1 MRELLLAA
9 IRRRILALPTTG
21 DPGRLLGADALD
33 EVRRLLELVGDVAG
47 DMEVAHTVGMLY
59 MFRWQSLSGGKDDD
73 DMRTAVILLA
83 QVHRVAPDRVPEPL
97 RTYFRQ
103 NPSVVADVP
112 KLGED
117 GPEQWTEQARHLL
130 GRARRS
136 GDPALAVEA
145 VNLLR
150 RALAAT
156 PPGHP
161 DHVTGRANL
170 GFALRTL
177 SGATGDPEPTRE
189 AISLFRQA
197 LAAAPPGH
205 PDHGYVLA
213 GLAICLQSLFWLA
226 GDVDALTEGVQAYR
240 SAVAATPPGHPEH
253 ARRLARL
260 GAALQALFER
270 TGNVDTL
277 TEAVEAGRAAVTAT
291 PPGHPDRA
299 GHLNELGVAL
309 RLSFQVTGDLGRVT
323 EAVEAY
329 REAIAATP
337 RNAPHRG
344 RGLREL
350 GIALMALFIRTGN
363 ADALTEAVE
372 ANRDALAVTPPG
384 DPDRAGYLRD
394 LGSALM
400 ILFGRTGDTGTLTEA
415 VEVCRAATAAV
426 PSGNLRYAPCS
437 MLLGNALRLRFER
450 AGDLEDLREAVRANR
465 DALAVT
471 PPEHINHTA
480 YLNTLGMTLLDLA
493 KRTKDPDAEAEAL
506 ELFRR
511 SLAATPVEHAAYTAY
526 SANLGAALGR
536 MFERTGDMN
545 TLGEAVRAYR
555 DALATTSPEHPVHGE
570 ISLAL
575 GRALWSSFERT
586 GDPDARREAGALFT
600 RATAST
606 ASSVSTRFNAMRG
619 TGVLAMAAGD
629 ATTALT
635 TLENAVALLPQF
647 SPRRLS
653 RADREHGLGRA
664 AWVAAEAAS
673 AAIGAGRP
681 DRAVELLE
689 QARGV
694 LLAETMG
701 ARGDL
706 SDLHAHAPEQA
717 AEFVRL
723 RDELDATDPSGFDPA
738 TGGPALP
745 PMTSPGGEAVGET
758 REEQARWA
766 IRHLADRRRR
776 LADEWEELLT
786 RIREVPGLA
795 TFLLPPRID
804 DLRGQAADGPVAI
817 VNVSNF
823 RCDVLIL
830 TSDAGQPVKLV
841 ELPGITIGDVVEQ
854 VNRFQS
860 ALALT
865 TGSPGERLRGQQQVR
880 AVLSW
885 LWDEITGPVLSELGL
900 TGPVEVGGRWPRL
913 WWCPVGEMAFLPLH
927 AAGHHGA
934 APPDTGEDDL
944 HDTPPT
950 VMDRVVSSY
959 TTTLRALRYA
969 RQAHRDSP
977 GPDAGRGKGA
987 LIVAMPE
994 TPGALVSALPGARS
1008 EAQRLTELLPGS
1020 LLLTGPA
1027 ADHDGVLAALPRH
1040 RIVHLACHGLSDA
1053 NNPAAG
1059 RLLLYDHE
1067 TRPLTV
1073 TALARLHLA
1082 RADLAYLSA
1091 CGTTETSQRLAD
1103 QAVHITAAFQL
1114 VGYKHV
1120 IGTLWSINDRV
1131 AVTVADEVYTHLTD
1145 GGTTEPRSERAAHA
1159 LHHAIRR
1166 LRDDYPASPTL
1177 WASHIHVGI

>member
-9 IRRRILALPTTG
+9 IRRRILALPTTK

-33 EVRRLLELVGDVAG
+33 EARRLLDLVGDAAG
-47 DMEVAHTVGMLY
+47 DAEVAHTVGMLY
-59 MFRWQSLSGGKDDD
+59 MFRWQVLSGGRDND
-73 DMRTAVILLA
+73 DMRTAVLLLA
-83 QVHRVAPDRVPEPL
+83 QVHRVTPDRVPEPL

-103 NPSVVADVP
+103 NASVVAGFP
-112 KLGED
+112 RLGED
-117 GPEQWTEQARHLL
+117 GPEEWTEQARQLL
-130 GRARRS
+130 GRAGRS
-136 GDPALAVEA
+136 EDPALAVEA

-177 SGATGDPEPTRE
+177 SGATGDPGPTRE

-197 LAAAPPGH
+197 LAATPSGH

-226 GDVDALTEGVQAYR
+226 GDMDALTEGVQTYR
-240 SAVAATPPGHPEH
+240 S
-253 ARRLARL
+253 
-260 GAALQALFER
+260 
-270 TGNVDTL
+270 
-277 TEAVEAGRAAVTAT
+277 AVTAT
-291 PPGHPDRA
+291 PPGHPDHAKHLAQLGAALQALFEQTGNANILTEALEAARGAVTATPPGHPARA
-299 GHLNELGVAL
+299 RHLTELGIAL
-309 RLSFQVTGDLGRVT
+309 RLSFQVTGDLDRVT

-337 RNAPHRG
+337 QNAPHRG
-344 RGLREL
+344 RSLREL
-350 GIALMALFIRTGN
+350 GIALMALFVRTGN
-363 ADALTEAVE
+363 ADVLTEAVE

-384 DPDRAGYLRD
+384 GPEHADSLRA

-400 ILFGRTGDTGTLTEA
+400 TLFGQRGDTGTLTEA

-426 PSGNLRYAPCS
+426 PSDNPRYAPCS

-450 AGDLEDLREAVRANR
+450 AGDPEDLREAVRACR
-465 DALAVT
+465 AALAVT
-471 PPEHINHTA
+471 PPEHINHPA
-480 YLNTLGMTLLDLA
+480 YSNILGMTLFDLA
-493 KRTKDPDAEAEAL
+493 RRMAEPEAEAEAVDL
-506 ELFRR
+506 LRR
-511 SLAATPVEHAAYTAY
+511 SLAATPVEHAFYPTY
-526 SANLGAALGR
+526 LVNLGAALGR

-545 TLGEAVRAYR
+545 TLDESLRAYR
-555 DALATTSPEHPVHGE
+555 AALAATPPEHAAHSVC
-570 ISLAL
+570 SLVLAQ
-575 GRALWSSFERT
+575 ALWKPFERI
-586 GDPDARREAGALFT
+586 GDPDARREAGALFEQ
-600 RATAST
+600 AAAST
-606 ASSVSTRFNAMRG
+606 AASVSTRFTAMRG
-619 TGVLAMAAGD
+619 AGAAAMAAGD
-629 ATTALT
+629 RTTALAR
-635 TLENAVALLPQF
+635 LEGAIALLPQL

-653 RADREHGLGRA
+653 RADREYGLHKA

-673 AAIGAGRP
+673 AAIGTGHP
-681 DRAVELLE
+681 ERAVELLE

-706 SDLHAHAPEQA
+706 ADLGAHAPELA

-723 RDELDATDPSGFDPA
+723 RDELDATDRSGFDPV
-738 TGGPALP
+738 TGGPVLLP
-745 PMTSPGGEAVGET
+745 VTSPGHPQETGET
-758 REEQARWA
+758 
-766 IRHLADRRRR
+766 RRR
-776 LADEWEELLT
+776 LAREWEELLT

-817 VNVSNF
+817 VNVSSF

-830 TSDAGQPVKLV
+830 TSDAGQPVRLV
-841 ELPGITIGDVVEQ
+841 ELPGITIGDVIEQ
-854 VNRFQS
+854 INRFQS
-860 ALALT
+860 ALILA
-865 TGSPGERLRGQQQVR
+865 TGSPGERLRGQRQVR

-900 TGPVEVGGRWPRL
+900 TGPVEPDGVWPRL
-913 WWCPVGEMAFLPLH
+913 WWCPVGEMSFLPLH

-944 HDTPPT
+944 RDPPPT

-977 GPDAGRGKGA
+977 GPDVGRGKGA

-994 TPGALVSALPGARS
+994 TPGTLVSALPGAGS
-1008 EAQRLTELLPGS
+1008 EARRLTELLPGS
-1020 LLLTGPA
+1020 LLLVGPA
-1027 ADHDGVLAALPRH
+1027 ADHDSVLAALPRH
-1040 RIVHLACHGLSDA
+1040 RIAHLACHGLSDT

-1082 RADLAYLSA
+1082 HAELAYLSA

-1103 QAVHITAAFQL
+1103 QAVHLTAAFQL

-1120 IGTLWSINDRV
+1120 IGTLWGINDRV
-1131 AVTVADEVYTHLTD
+1131 AFTVADEVYTHLTD

-1177 WASHIHVGI
+1177 WASHIHTGI